1 MAKDKEKRKKKDKH
15 RKKKKERRRKEPEL
29 KPYRPDQPQNLSQ
42 LIGRTGAGGFGGSG
56 SGASFPSSG
65 FPGVQLT
72 NEVTKLGTLIG
83 DLIAETRKKNEPP
96 PTTSSATETDL
107 GVATGDDDGLVEMTL
122 DGDDAIIPPSPQ
134 NQLLQSAI
142 RGTYTPPNQT
152 NLISPDTPVRRII
165 RNRRTPTEQEN
176 AMEVTEVPRGTK
188 RQNRPD
194 DEDIPLYP
202 ASTGALVLVEDV
214 EDEEESRPKK
224 RKADDVET
232 LLLDFVTETQS
243 TLAQD
248 IANQTPVKPAEQ
260 PVVEVL
266 APPEIVTERAI
277 ALATPVKAKDGEGQK
292 AEGSPSL
299 ALLERQKKEVTK
311 EVMDLARELQNL
323 EDRYKVRAE
332 KTDELIEDQSTLFD
346 EDREKKIT
354 EEMAVLENMR
364 KEMVDTNARLER
376 VRAEMVRLKN
386 EIASFESAS
395 KTMDEI
401 FAPLVPY
408 SPEQNRSEN
417 ALIFPIES
425 GVKRSFDA
433 LISVPPNAKN
443 IPFESEIRE
452 TFQEVGLVPYYAT
465 PTMPKEGGVYGLI
478 GYDPDTGDFVTDL
491 ASDVLVSSKDGKS
504 TGLTAEVRVKKRSK
518 K

>member
-1 MAKDKEKRKKKDKH
+1 MISIGF
-15 RKKKKERRRKEPEL
+15 
-29 KPYRPDQPQNLSQ
+29 NLC
-42 LIGRTGAGGFGGSG
+42 L
-56 SGASFPSSG
+56 
-65 FPGVQLT
+65 
-72 NEVTKLGTLIG
+72 
-83 DLIAETRKKNEPP
+83 PP
-96 PTTSSATETDL
+96 PQIEYNCILL
-107 GVATGDDDGLVEMTL
+107 GWG
-122 DGDDAIIPPSPQ
+122 
-134 NQLLQSAI
+134 
-142 RGTYTPPNQT
+142 GT
-152 NLISPDTPVRRII
+152 
-165 RNRRTPTEQEN
+165 
-176 AMEVTEVPRGTK
+176 
-188 RQNRPD
+188 
-194 DEDIPLYP
+194 
-202 ASTGALVLVEDV
+202 
-214 EDEEESRPKK
+214 
-224 RKADDVET
+224 
-232 LLLDFVTETQS
+232 
-243 TLAQD
+243 
-248 IANQTPVKPAEQ
+248 
-260 PVVEVL
+260 
-266 APPEIVTERAI
+266 
-277 ALATPVKAKDGEGQK
+277 
-292 AEGSPSL
+292 SPSL

-364 KEMVDTNARLER
+364 KEMVDTNARLDR

-491 ASDVLVSSKDGKS
+491 ASDVLVSSKDGNS